1 LWLVAS
7 MQNGWPSF
15 TYAFSVTFAAV
26 TYTQRA
32 NSLVAYLGN
41 GHF

>member
-1 LWLVAS
+1 

-26 TYTQRA
+26 TYQHGQPIR
-32 NSLVAYLGN
+32 VAYLANGN
-41 GHF
+41 L